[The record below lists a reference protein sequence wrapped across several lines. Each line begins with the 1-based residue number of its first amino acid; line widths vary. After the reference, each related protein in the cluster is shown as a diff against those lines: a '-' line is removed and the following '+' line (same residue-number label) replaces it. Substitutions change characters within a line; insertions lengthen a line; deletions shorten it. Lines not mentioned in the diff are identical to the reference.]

1 MSKSNN
7 NQGKSFYKKHLNTIR
22 DTNMMN
28 NMYNVAE
35 IIYYLYYPHPH
46 QSAANKGAVQFSRV
60 Q

>member
-1 MSKSNN
+1 
-7 NQGKSFYKKHLNTIR
+7 
-22 DTNMMN
+22 MMN

-46 QSAANKGAVQFSRV
+46 PHQSAANKGAMQFSKI